1 MGLKVRKNR
10 AVDPDSVC
18 PLSKCMALLAGTWTA
33 EIIWSL
39 SAGPRRF
46 GELRVDLAPVTA
58 KTLTARLRDMQ
69 QKGLVTRHERDTSPP
84 SIEYELTRL
93 GARLLPAIHAIARV
107 GNELKFG
114 AESAG

>member
-10 AVDPDSVC
+10 AQASGSVC

-33 EIIWSL
+33 EVIWSL

-58 KTLTARLRDMQ
+58 KILTARLRDMAR
-69 QKGLVTRHERDTSPP
+69 KGLVDRHEKATSPP
-84 SIEYELTRL
+84 SVEYSLTPL
-93 GARLLPAIHAIARV
+93 GAQLLPAISAIAVV
-107 GNELKFG
+107 GNALKFG
-114 AESAG
+114 DGADA